1 MKRNNFILVFVV
13 LLAFCLIGCGTNT
26 SESDTEDVNAAIREE
41 ISEWPDNEYTK
52 AILKPDVGEMDYTLS
67 DENAGYY
74 AVFLKNVTMED
85 SKQYIQLL
93 KENGFESVSSDSN
106 SVAIGEILKKGTTGL
121 SVSASENVLALYITL
136 NAEEAQ

>member
-1 MKRNNFILVFVV
+1 VKRNNFIFVFVA
-13 LLAFCLIGCGTNT
+13 LLAFCLIGCATNT
-26 SESDTEDVNAAIREE
+26 PESDTEDVNAAIREE

-52 AILKPDVGEMDYTLS
+52 VILKPDVGEMDYTLS

-85 SKQYIQLL
+85 GKQYIQLL

-106 SVAIGEILKKGTTGL
+106 SVAIGEILKKGTIGL

>member
-1 MKRNNFILVFVV
+1 MKRNNFIFVFVA
-13 LLAFCLIGCGTNT
+13 LLAFWLIGCATNT
-26 SESDTEDVNAAIREE
+26 PESDTEDVNAAIREE

-85 SKQYIQLL
+85 GKQYIQLL

>member
-1 MKRNNFILVFVV
+1 VKRNNFIFVFVV

>member
-1 MKRNNFILVFVV
+1 MKRNNFIFVFVA
-13 LLAFCLIGCGTNT
+13 LLAFWQIGCATNT
-26 SESDTEDVNAAIREE
+26 PESDTEDVNAAIREE

-85 SKQYIQLL
+85 GKQYIQLL

>member
-1 MKRNNFILVFVV
+1 MKRNNFVFIFVV

-26 SESDTEDVNAAIREE
+26 PESDTEDVNAAIREE

-85 SKQYIQLL
+85 GKQYIQLL

>member
-1 MKRNNFILVFVV
+1 MKRNNFIFVFVV

-85 SKQYIQLL
+85 SEQYIQLL

>member
-1 MKRNNFILVFVV
+1 MKRNNFIFVFVA
-13 LLAFCLIGCGTNT
+13 LLAFCLIGCATNT
-26 SESDTEDVNAAIREE
+26 PESDTEDVNAAIREE

-52 AILKPDVGEMDYTLS
+52 VILKPDVGEMDYTLS

-85 SKQYIQLL
+85 GKQYIQLL

-106 SVAIGEILKKGTTGL
+106 SVAIGEILKKGTIGL

>member
-1 MKRNNFILVFVV
+1 MKRNNFIFVFVV

>member
-1 MKRNNFILVFVV
+1 MKRNNFIFVFVV
-13 LLAFCLIGCGTNT
+13 LLAFCLIGCGTNM

>member
-1 MKRNNFILVFVV
+1 MKRNNFIFVFVV

-93 KENGFESVSSDSN
+93 KENGFESVNSDSN